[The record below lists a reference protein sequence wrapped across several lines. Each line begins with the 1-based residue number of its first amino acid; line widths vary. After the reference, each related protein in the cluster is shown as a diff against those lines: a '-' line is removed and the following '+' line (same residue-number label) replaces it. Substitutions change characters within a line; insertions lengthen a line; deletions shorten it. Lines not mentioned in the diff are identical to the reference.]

1 MRSTPAVTTALLLL
15 LGTGVAKAA
24 DPTVLAETGGFLLG
38 NAYRCSV
45 PAERVERAGNVIH
58 DFIAVAARNSS
69 EAAAANLRFAE
80 IFAAS
85 ALLDQEAEMFP
96 SCTVVIQQFE
106 GLERH
111 HEQAGRG
118 SETPTAS
125 RSYAAEPID
134 P

>member
-1 MRSTPAVTTALLLL
+1 MRSTPAVTAALLLL

-45 PAERVERAGNVIH
+45 AAERVERAGKVIH
-58 DFIAVAARNSS
+58 DFIAVAARNLS
-69 EAAAANLRFAE
+69 EVVAANSRFAE
-80 IFAAS
+80 IFLMS
-85 ALLDQEAEMFP
+85 AVPDQDQGAFP

-106 GLERH
+106 RLERH

-118 SETPTAS
+118 SETPAAS